1 MHYALC
7 IVHFLLSL
15 HSLVTKI
22 IYITNN
28 FQFSIFNFQ
37 FSILLSLLFDIK
49 ERLQYAL
56 RAHYRK
62 GHWVHSPFTFH
73 TLNYVIF
80 ERTPYYSFSAIEN
93 LRQQLQHNNTPLNLQ
108 PLGTSNAK
116 TTTIAKELKNSAK
129 SPRLAQLLQRLCAS
143 NKSQYII
150 ELGTNLGLST
160 AYLASNNNNSQVFTL
175 EGQPELCKIAQQNFK
190 QLHLNNIQVIEGNI
204 DNTLPH
210 LIQQIPQID
219 LLFIDANHQYQATIN
234 YYNLAKSKIHKNTI
248 IIFDDIHWSKG
259 MQQAWNEI
267 RQDPDIRLAID
278 IFHMGIVWFN
288 TDIPK
293 QHYIVA
299 F

>member
-1 MHYALC
+1 M
-7 IVHFLLSL
+7 
-15 HSLVTKI
+15 
-22 IYITNN
+22 
-28 FQFSIFNFQ
+28 
-37 FSILLSLLFDIK
+37 SLLFDIK
-49 ERLQYAL
+49 VRLQYVL

-80 ERTPYYSFSAIEN
+80 EQTPYYNFLTIEN
-93 LRQQLQHNNTPLNLQ
+93 LRQQLQHNNTPLKLQ
-108 PLGTSNAK
+108 PLGTSKTK
-116 TTTIAKELKNSAK
+116 TTTVARELKNSAK

-143 NKSQYII
+143 NQSHYII

-160 AYLASNNNNSQVFTL
+160 AYLASNNSNSQVYTL
-175 EGQPELCKIAQQNFK
+175 EGQPELCQMARQSFK
-190 QLHLNNIQVIEGNI
+190 QLHLDNIKIIEGNI
-204 DNTLPH
+204 NNTLPR

-219 LLFIDANHQYQATIN
+219 LLFIDANHQYQATLD
-234 YYNLAKSKIHKNTI
+234 YYNLAKSKVHKNTI
-248 IIFDDIHWSKG
+248 IIFDDIHWSEG

-267 RQDPDIRLAID
+267 RQDPDIRLSID

>member
-1 MHYALC
+1 MHCVLC
-7 IVHFLLSL
+7 IFHYLCKLL
-15 HSLVTKI
+15 
-22 IYITNN
+22 
-28 FQFSIFNFQ
+28 
-37 FSILLSLLFDIK
+37 ILLTTLSLLFNIK
-49 ERLQYAL
+49 SRLQYAL

-80 ERTPYYSFSAIEN
+80 ERTPYYSFNPIES
-93 LRQQLQHNNTPLNLQ
+93 LRKQLLHDNTPLSLQ
-108 PLGTSNAK
+108 PLGTSQAK
-116 TTTIAKELKNSAK
+116 TTTIARELKRSAK

-143 NKSQYII
+143 NKSHYII
-150 ELGTNLGLST
+150 ELGTNLGIST
-160 AYLASNNNNSQVFTL
+160 AYLASNNSKSQVYTL
-175 EGQPELCKIAQQNFK
+175 EGQPELCRIAHNNFNK
-190 QLHLNNIQVIEGNI
+190 LNLHNINIIEGNI
-204 DNTLPH
+204 DNTLPQ

-234 YYNLAKSKIHKNTI
+234 YYNLAKSKVHKNTI
-248 IIFDDIHWSKG
+248 IVFDDIHWSEG

-267 RQDPDIRLAID
+267 RQDPNIRLAID

>member
-15 HSLVTKI
+15 HPLVARI
-22 IYITNN
+22 IRIANN
-28 FQFSIFNFQ
+28 FQFSN
-37 FSILLSLLFDIK
+37 LLSLLFDIK
-49 ERLQYAL
+49 VRLQYVL

-93 LRQQLQHNNTPLNLQ
+93 LRQQLQQNNTTLNLQ
-108 PLGTSNAK
+108 PLGTSKAK
-116 TTTIAKELKNSAK
+116 TTTIARELKNSAK

-143 NKSQYII
+143 NQSHYII

-160 AYLASNNNNSQVFTL
+160 AYLASNNTQSQVYTL
-175 EGQPELCKIAQQNFK
+175 EGQPELCQIAQQNFK
-190 QLHLNNIQVIEGNI
+190 QLHLNNIQIIEGNI
-204 DNTLPH
+204 DDTLPR

-234 YYNLAKSKIHKNTI
+234 YYNLAKSKVHKNTI

-267 RQDPDIRLAID
+267 RQDPDIRLSID
-278 IFHMGIVWFN
+278 IFHMGIIWFN

>member
-1 MHYALC
+1 MNYEL
-7 IVHFLLSL
+7 FLLTLQIINHTTTNYSL
-15 HSLVTKI
+15 LT
-22 IYITNN
+22 T
-28 FQFSIFNFQ
+28 
-37 FSILLSLLFDIK
+37 LSLLFDIK
-49 ERLQYAL
+49 VRLQYIL

-80 ERTPYYSFSAIEN
+80 ERTPYYSFPQIEN
-93 LRQQLQHNNTPLNLQ
+93 LRQQLQQNNTPLTLQ
-108 PLGTSNAK
+108 PLGTSKAK
-116 TTTIAKELKNSAK
+116 TTTIAKELKNSTK
-129 SPRLAQLLQRLCAS
+129 TPRLAQLLQRLCAS
-143 NKSQYII
+143 NNSQYII

-160 AYLASNNNNSQVFTL
+160 AYLASNNTKSHVYTL
-175 EGQPELCKIAQQNFK
+175 EGQPQLCQIARQNFK
-190 QLHLNNIQVIEGNI
+190 QLQLNNIQLIEGNI
-204 DNTLPH
+204 NDTLPH

-219 LLFIDANHQYQATIN
+219 LLFIDANHQYQATLD
-234 YYNLAKSKIHKNTI
+234 YYRLAKTKTHKNAI
-248 IIFDDIHWSKG
+248 IIFDDIHWSEG

-267 RQDPDIRLAID
+267 RQDPDIRLSID

>member
-1 MHYALC
+1 MNYFYYLC
-7 IVHFLLSL
+7 KLLTPQL
-15 HSLVTKI
+15 LT
-22 IYITNN
+22 T
-28 FQFSIFNFQ
+28 
-37 FSILLSLLFDIK
+37 LSLLFDIK
-49 ERLQYAL
+49 VRLQYIL

-80 ERTPYYSFSAIEN
+80 ERTPYYSFNIIES
-93 LRQQLQHNNTPLNLQ
+93 LRQQLLHDNTTLTLQ
-108 PLGTSNAK
+108 PLGTSQAK
-116 TTTIAKELKNSAK
+116 TTTIARELKNSTK
-129 SPRLAQLLQRLCAS
+129 SPRQAQLLQRLCAS
-143 NKSQYII
+143 NQSHYII

-160 AYLASNNNNSQVFTL
+160 AYLASNNSNSQVYTL
-175 EGQPELCKIAQQNFK
+175 EGQQQLCQIAQQNFK
-190 QLHLNNIQVIEGNI
+190 QLHLNNIQIIEGNI
-204 DNTLPH
+204 NNTLPT

-234 YYNLAKSKIHKNTI
+234 YYKLAKSKVHKNTI
-248 IIFDDIHWSKG
+248 IIFDDIHWSEG

>member
-1 MHYALC
+1 MNYFYYLC
-7 IVHFLLSL
+7 KLLTSQL
-15 HSLVTKI
+15 LT
-22 IYITNN
+22 T
-28 FQFSIFNFQ
+28 
-37 FSILLSLLFDIK
+37 LSLLFDIK
-49 ERLQYAL
+49 VRLQYIL

-80 ERTPYYSFSAIEN
+80 ERTPYYSFNIIES
-93 LRQQLQHNNTPLNLQ
+93 LRQQLLHDNTTLTLQ
-108 PLGTSNAK
+108 PLGTSQAK
-116 TTTIAKELKNSAK
+116 TTTIARELKNSTK
-129 SPRLAQLLQRLCAS
+129 SPRQAQLLQRLCAS
-143 NKSQYII
+143 NQSHYII

-160 AYLASNNNNSQVFTL
+160 AYLASNNSNSQVYTL
-175 EGQPELCKIAQQNFK
+175 EGQPQLCQIAQQNFK
-190 QLHLNNIQVIEGNI
+190 QLHLNNIQIIEGNI
-204 DNTLPH
+204 NNTLPT

-234 YYNLAKSKIHKNTI
+234 YYNLAKSKVHKNTI
-248 IIFDDIHWSKG
+248 IVFDDIHWSEG

>member
-1 MHYALC
+1 MNYFYYLC
-7 IVHFLLSL
+7 KLLTSQL
-15 HSLVTKI
+15 LT
-22 IYITNN
+22 T
-28 FQFSIFNFQ
+28 
-37 FSILLSLLFDIK
+37 LSLLFDIK
-49 ERLQYAL
+49 VRLQYIL

-80 ERTPYYSFSAIEN
+80 ERTPYYSFNIIES
-93 LRQQLQHNNTPLNLQ
+93 LRQQLLHDNTTLTLQ
-108 PLGTSNAK
+108 PLGTSQAK
-116 TTTIAKELKNSAK
+116 TTTIARELKNSTK
-129 SPRLAQLLQRLCAS
+129 SPRQAQLLQRHCAS
-143 NKSQYII
+143 NQSHYII

-160 AYLASNNNNSQVFTL
+160 AYLASNNSNSQVYTL
-175 EGQPELCKIAQQNFK
+175 EGQPQLCQIAQQNFK
-190 QLHLNNIQVIEGNI
+190 QLHLNNIQIIEGNI
-204 DNTLPH
+204 NNTLPT

>member
-1 MHYALC
+1 MNYFYYLC
-7 IVHFLLSL
+7 KLLTSQL
-15 HSLVTKI
+15 LT
-22 IYITNN
+22 T
-28 FQFSIFNFQ
+28 
-37 FSILLSLLFDIK
+37 LSLLFNIK
-49 ERLQYAL
+49 VRLQYIL

-80 ERTPYYSFSAIEN
+80 ERTPYYSFNIIES
-93 LRQQLQHNNTPLNLQ
+93 LRQQLLHDNTTLTLQ
-108 PLGTSNAK
+108 PLGTSQAK
-116 TTTIAKELKNSAK
+116 TTTIAPELKNSTK
-129 SPRLAQLLQRLCAS
+129 SPRQAQLLQRLCAS
-143 NKSQYII
+143 NQSHYII

-160 AYLASNNNNSQVFTL
+160 AYLASNNSNSQVYTL
-175 EGQPELCKIAQQNFK
+175 EGQPQLCQIAQQNFK
-190 QLHLNNIQVIEGNI
+190 QLHLNNIQIIEGNI
-204 DNTLPH
+204 NNTLPT

-234 YYNLAKSKIHKNTI
+234 YYKLAKSKVHKNTI
-248 IIFDDIHWSKG
+248 IIFDDIHWSEG

-278 IFHMGIVWFN
+278 IFHMGIIWFN

>member
-1 MHYALC
+1 MNYFYYLC
-7 IVHFLLSL
+7 KLLTPQL
-15 HSLVTKI
+15 LT
-22 IYITNN
+22 T
-28 FQFSIFNFQ
+28 
-37 FSILLSLLFDIK
+37 LSLLFDIK
-49 ERLQYAL
+49 VRLQYIL

-80 ERTPYYSFSAIEN
+80 ERTPYYSFNIIES
-93 LRQQLQHNNTPLNLQ
+93 LRQQLLHDNTTLTLQ
-108 PLGTSNAK
+108 PLGTSQAK
-116 TTTIAKELKNSAK
+116 TTTIARELKNSTK
-129 SPRLAQLLQRLCAS
+129 SPRQAQLLQRLCAS
-143 NKSQYII
+143 NQSHYII

-160 AYLASNNNNSQVFTL
+160 AYLASNNSNSQVYTL
-175 EGQPELCKIAQQNFK
+175 EGQPQLCQIAQQNFK
-190 QLHLNNIQVIEGNI
+190 QLHLNNIQIIEGNI
-204 DNTLPH
+204 NNTLPT

-234 YYNLAKSKIHKNTI
+234 YYKLAKSKVHKNTI
-248 IIFDDIHWSKG
+248 IVFDDIHWSEG

-278 IFHMGIVWFN
+278 IFHMGIIWFN

>member
-15 HSLVTKI
+15 HPLVTKI
-22 IYITNN
+22 IYIAN
-28 FQFSIFNFQ
+28 NFQ

-49 ERLQYAL
+49 VRLQYVL

-80 ERTPYYSFSAIEN
+80 ERTPYYSFPVIEN
-93 LRQQLQHNNTPLNLQ
+93 LRQQLQQNNTPLNLQ
-108 PLGTSNAK
+108 PLGTSKAK
-116 TTTIAKELKNSAK
+116 TTTIARELKNSAK

-160 AYLASNNNNSQVFTL
+160 AYLASNNSNSQVFTL

-204 DNTLPH
+204 DDTLTL

-219 LLFIDANHQYQATIN
+219 LLFIDANHQYQATLD
-234 YYNLAKSKIHKNTI
+234 YYNLAKSKLHKNTI

-259 MQQAWNEI
+259 MQHAWNEI
-267 RQDPDIRLAID
+267 RQDPDIRLSID

-293 QHYIVA
+293 QYYIVA

>member
-15 HSLVTKI
+15 HPLVARI
-22 IYITNN
+22 IRIANN
-28 FQFSIFNFQ
+28 FQFST
-37 FSILLSLLFDIK
+37 LLSLLFDIK
-49 ERLQYAL
+49 VRLQYAL

-80 ERTPYYSFSAIEN
+80 ERTPYYSFPVIEN
-93 LRQQLQHNNTPLNLQ
+93 LRQQLQQNNTPLNLQ
-108 PLGTSNAK
+108 PLGTSKAK
-116 TTTIAKELKNSAK
+116 TTTIARELKNSAK

-143 NKSQYII
+143 NQSHYII

-160 AYLASNNNNSQVFTL
+160 AYLASNNSNSQVFTL
-175 EGQPELCKIAQQNFK
+175 EGQPELCQITRQNFK
-190 QLHLNNIQVIEGNI
+190 QLHLNNIQIIEGNI
-204 DNTLPH
+204 DDTLPR

-234 YYNLAKSKIHKNTI
+234 YYNLAKSKVHKNTI

>member
-7 IVHFLLSL
+7 FVLFLLSL
-15 HSLVTKI
+15 HPLVARI
-22 IYITNN
+22 IRTANN
-28 FQFSIFNFQ
+28 FQFST
-37 FSILLSLLFDIK
+37 LLSLLFDIK
-49 ERLQYAL
+49 VRLQYVL

-80 ERTPYYSFSAIEN
+80 ERTPYYSFSVIEN

-108 PLGTSNAK
+108 PLGTSKAK
-116 TTTIAKELKNSAK
+116 TTTIARELKNSAK

-143 NKSQYII
+143 NQSHYIV

-160 AYLASNNNNSQVFTL
+160 AYLASNNTQSQVYTL
-175 EGQPELCKIAQQNFK
+175 EGQPELCQIARQNFK
-190 QLHLNNIQVIEGNI
+190 QLHLNNIQIIEGNI
-204 DNTLPH
+204 DDTLPR

-234 YYNLAKSKIHKNTI
+234 YYNLAKSKVHKNTI

>member
-1 MHYALC
+1 M
-7 IVHFLLSL
+7 
-15 HSLVTKI
+15 
-22 IYITNN
+22 
-28 FQFSIFNFQ
+28 
-37 FSILLSLLFDIK
+37 SLLFDIK
-49 ERLQYAL
+49 VRLQYVL

-80 ERTPYYSFSAIEN
+80 EQTPYYSFLAIES
-93 LRQQLQHNNTPLNLQ
+93 LRQQLQHNNTPLKLQ
-108 PLGTSNAK
+108 PLGTSKTK
-116 TTTIAKELKNSAK
+116 TTTVARELKNSAK

-143 NKSQYII
+143 NQSHYII

-160 AYLASNNNNSQVFTL
+160 AYLASNNNNSQVYTL
-175 EGQPELCKIAQQNFK
+175 EGQPELCQIARQSFK
-190 QLHLNNIQVIEGNI
+190 QLHLNNIQIIEGNI
-204 DNTLPH
+204 NDTLPR

-219 LLFIDANHQYQATIN
+219 LLFIDANHQYQATLN
-234 YYNLAKSKIHKNTI
+234 YYNLAKSKVHKNTI
-248 IIFDDIHWSKG
+248 IIFDDIHWSEG
-259 MQQAWNEI
+259 MQQAWDEI

>member
-1 MHYALC
+1 MNYFYYLC
-7 IVHFLLSL
+7 KLLTSQL
-15 HSLVTKI
+15 LT
-22 IYITNN
+22 T
-28 FQFSIFNFQ
+28 
-37 FSILLSLLFDIK
+37 LSLLFDIK
-49 ERLQYAL
+49 VRLQYIL

-80 ERTPYYSFSAIEN
+80 ERTPYYSFNIIES
-93 LRQQLQHNNTPLNLQ
+93 LRQQLLHDNTTLTLQ
-108 PLGTSNAK
+108 PLGTSQAK
-116 TTTIAKELKNSAK
+116 TTTIARELKNSTK
-129 SPRLAQLLQRLCAS
+129 SPRQAQLLQRLCAS
-143 NKSQYII
+143 NQSHYII

-160 AYLASNNNNSQVFTL
+160 AYLASNNSNSQVYTL
-175 EGQPELCKIAQQNFK
+175 EGQPQLCQIAQQNFK
-190 QLHLNNIQVIEGNI
+190 QLHLNNIQIIEGNI
-204 DNTLPH
+204 NNTLPT

-234 YYNLAKSKIHKNTI
+234 YYKLAKSKVHKNTI
-248 IIFDDIHWSKG
+248 IVFDDIHWSEG

-267 RQDPDIRLAID
+267 RQDPDIHLAID
-278 IFHMGIVWFN
+278 IFHMGIIWFN

>member
-7 IVHFLLSL
+7 FVLFLLSL
-15 HSLVTKI
+15 HPLVARI
-22 IYITNN
+22 IRTANN
-28 FQFSIFNFQ
+28 FQFST
-37 FSILLSLLFDIK
+37 LLSLLFDIK
-49 ERLQYAL
+49 VRLQYVL

-80 ERTPYYSFSAIEN
+80 ERTPYYSFPVIEN
-93 LRQQLQHNNTPLNLQ
+93 LRQQLQQNNTPLNLQ
-108 PLGTSNAK
+108 PLGTSKAK

-143 NKSQYII
+143 NQSHYII

-160 AYLASNNNNSQVFTL
+160 AYLASNNTQSQVYTL

-190 QLHLNNIQVIEGNI
+190 QLHLNNIQIIEGNI
-204 DNTLPH
+204 DDTLPR

-219 LLFIDANHQYQATIN
+219 LLFIDANHQYQATLD
-234 YYNLAKSKIHKNTI
+234 YYNLAKSKVHKNTI
-248 IIFDDIHWSKG
+248 IIFDDIHWSEG

-267 RQDPDIRLAID
+267 RQDPDIRLSID

>member
-1 MHYALC
+1 MNYFYYLC
-7 IVHFLLSL
+7 KLLTSQL
-15 HSLVTKI
+15 LT
-22 IYITNN
+22 T
-28 FQFSIFNFQ
+28 
-37 FSILLSLLFDIK
+37 LSLLFDIK
-49 ERLQYAL
+49 VRLQYIL

-80 ERTPYYSFSAIEN
+80 ERTPYYSFNIIES
-93 LRQQLQHNNTPLNLQ
+93 LRQQLLHDNTTLTLQ
-108 PLGTSNAK
+108 PLGTSKEK
-116 TTTIAKELKNSAK
+116 TTTIARELKNSAK
-129 SPRLAQLLQRLCAS
+129 SPRQAQLLQRLCAS
-143 NKSQYII
+143 NQSHYII

-160 AYLASNNNNSQVFTL
+160 AYLASNNSNSQVYTL
-175 EGQPELCKIAQQNFK
+175 EGQPQLCQIAQQNFK
-190 QLHLNNIQVIEGNI
+190 QLHLNNIQIIEGNI
-204 DNTLPH
+204 NNTLPT

-234 YYNLAKSKIHKNTI
+234 YYKLAKSKVHKNTI
-248 IIFDDIHWSKG
+248 IIFDDIHWSEG

>member
-1 MHYALC
+1 MNYFYYLC
-7 IVHFLLSL
+7 KLLTSQL
-15 HSLVTKI
+15 LT
-22 IYITNN
+22 T
-28 FQFSIFNFQ
+28 
-37 FSILLSLLFDIK
+37 LSLLFDIK
-49 ERLQYAL
+49 VRLQYIL

-80 ERTPYYSFSAIEN
+80 ERTPYYSFNIIES
-93 LRQQLQHNNTPLNLQ
+93 LRQQLLHDNTTLTLQ
-108 PLGTSNAK
+108 PLGTSQAK
-116 TTTIAKELKNSAK
+116 TTTIARELKNSTK
-129 SPRLAQLLQRLCAS
+129 SPRQAQLLQRLCAS
-143 NKSQYII
+143 NQSHYII

-160 AYLASNNNNSQVFTL
+160 AYLASNNSNSQVYTL
-175 EGQPELCKIAQQNFK
+175 EGQPQLCQIAQQNFK
-190 QLHLNNIQVIEGNI
+190 QLHLNNIQIIEGNI
-204 DNTLPH
+204 NNTLPT

-234 YYNLAKSKIHKNTI
+234 YYKLAKSKVHKNTI
-248 IIFDDIHWSKG
+248 IIFDDIHWSEG

>member
-1 MHYALC
+1 MNYFYYLC
-7 IVHFLLSL
+7 KLLTSQL
-15 HSLVTKI
+15 LT
-22 IYITNN
+22 T
-28 FQFSIFNFQ
+28 
-37 FSILLSLLFDIK
+37 LSLLFDIK
-49 ERLQYAL
+49 VRLQYIL

-80 ERTPYYSFSAIEN
+80 ERTPYYSFNIIES
-93 LRQQLQHNNTPLNLQ
+93 LRQQLLHDNTTLTLQ
-108 PLGTSNAK
+108 PLGTSQAK
-116 TTTIAKELKNSAK
+116 TTTIARELKNSTK
-129 SPRLAQLLQRLCAS
+129 SPRQAQLLQRLCAS
-143 NKSQYII
+143 NQSHYII

-160 AYLASNNNNSQVFTL
+160 AYLASNNSNSQVYTL
-175 EGQPELCKIAQQNFK
+175 EGQPQLCQIAQQNFK
-190 QLHLNNIQVIEGNI
+190 QLHLNNIQIIEGNI
-204 DNTLPH
+204 NNTLPT

-234 YYNLAKSKIHKNTI
+234 YYKLAKSKVHKNTI
-248 IIFDDIHWSKG
+248 IIFDDIHWSEG

-278 IFHMGIVWFN
+278 IFHLGIVWFN

>member
-1 MHYALC
+1 MNYFYYLC
-7 IVHFLLSL
+7 KLLTSQL
-15 HSLVTKI
+15 LT
-22 IYITNN
+22 T
-28 FQFSIFNFQ
+28 
-37 FSILLSLLFDIK
+37 LSLLFDIK
-49 ERLQYAL
+49 VRLQYIL

-80 ERTPYYSFSAIEN
+80 ERTPYYSFNIIES
-93 LRQQLQHNNTPLNLQ
+93 LRQQLLHDNTTLTLQ
-108 PLGTSNAK
+108 PLGTSQAK
-116 TTTIAKELKNSAK
+116 TTTIARELKNSTK
-129 SPRLAQLLQRLCAS
+129 SPRQAQLLQRLCAS
-143 NKSQYII
+143 NQSHYIM

-160 AYLASNNNNSQVFTL
+160 AYLASNNSNSQVYTL
-175 EGQPELCKIAQQNFK
+175 EGQPQLCQIAQQNFK
-190 QLHLNNIQVIEGNI
+190 QLHLNNIQIIEGNI
-204 DNTLPH
+204 NNTLPT

-234 YYNLAKSKIHKNTI
+234 YYKLAKSKVHKNTI
-248 IIFDDIHWSKG
+248 IIFDDIHWSEG

>member
-1 MHYALC
+1 MH
-7 IVHFLLSL
+7 FSLSL
-15 HSLVTKI
+15 QIIKI
-22 IYITNN
+22 ILPNYSLLT
-28 FQFSIFNFQ
+28 
-37 FSILLSLLFDIK
+37 ILSFLFDIK
-49 ERLQYAL
+49 VRLQYTL

-73 TLNYVIF
+73 TLNYTIF
-80 ERTPYYSFSAIEN
+80 ERTPYYNFQAIEN
-93 LRQQLQHNNTPLNLQ
+93 LRKQLSHDNSTLTLQ
-108 PLGTSNAK
+108 PLGTSKAK
-116 TTTIAKELKNSAK
+116 TTTTISRELKNSTK

-143 NKSQYII
+143 NKSHYII

-160 AYLASNNNNSQVFTL
+160 AYLASNNTQSQVYTL
-175 EGQPELCKIAQQNFK
+175 EGQSDLCRIAQNNFNK
-190 QLHLNNIQVIEGNI
+190 LNIHNINIIKGNI
-204 DNTLPH
+204 DHTLPS
-210 LIQQIPQID
+210 LIKQLPQID

-234 YYNLAKSKIHKNTI
+234 YYNLAKSKVHKNTI
-248 IIFDDIHWSKG
+248 IVFDDIHWSEG

-267 RQDPDIRLAID
+267 RQDPNIRLSID

>member
-1 MHYALC
+1 MNYFYYLC
-7 IVHFLLSL
+7 KLLTSQL
-15 HSLVTKI
+15 LT
-22 IYITNN
+22 T
-28 FQFSIFNFQ
+28 
-37 FSILLSLLFDIK
+37 LSLLFDIK
-49 ERLQYAL
+49 VRLQYIL

-80 ERTPYYSFSAIEN
+80 ERTPYYSFNIIES
-93 LRQQLQHNNTPLNLQ
+93 LRQQLLHDNTTLTLQ
-108 PLGTSNAK
+108 PLGTSQAK
-116 TTTIAKELKNSAK
+116 TTTIARELKNSTK
-129 SPRLAQLLQRLCAS
+129 SPRQAQLLQRLCAS
-143 NKSQYII
+143 NQSHYII

-160 AYLASNNNNSQVFTL
+160 AYLASNNSNSQVYTL
-175 EGQPELCKIAQQNFK
+175 EGQPQLCQIAQQNFK
-190 QLHLNNIQVIEGNI
+190 QLHLNNIQIIEGNI
-204 DNTLPH
+204 NNTHPT

-234 YYNLAKSKIHKNTI
+234 YYKLAKSKVHKNTI
-248 IIFDDIHWSKG
+248 IIFDDIHWSEG

>member
-1 MHYALC
+1 
-7 IVHFLLSL
+7 VHFSLSL
-15 HSLVTKI
+15 HPLIARITSIAKI
-22 IYITNN
+22 LNT
-28 FQFSIFNFQ
+28 QFL
-37 FSILLSLLFDIK
+37 ILLSLLFDIK
-49 ERLQYAL
+49 VRLQYAL

-80 ERTPYYSFSAIEN
+80 ERTPYYSFNIIES
-93 LRQQLQHNNTPLNLQ
+93 LRQQLLHDNTTLTLQ
-108 PLGTSNAK
+108 PLGTSQAK
-116 TTTIAKELKNSAK
+116 TTTIARELKNSTK
-129 SPRLAQLLQRLCAS
+129 SPRQAQLLQRLCAS
-143 NKSQYII
+143 NQSHYII

-160 AYLASNNNNSQVFTL
+160 AYLASNNSNSQVYTL
-175 EGQPELCKIAQQNFK
+175 EGQPQLCQIAQQNFK
-190 QLHLNNIQVIEGNI
+190 QLHLNNIQIIEGNI
-204 DNTLPH
+204 NNTLPT

-234 YYNLAKSKIHKNTI
+234 YYKLAKSKVHKNTI
-248 IIFDDIHWSKG
+248 IIFDDIHWSEG

>member
-1 MHYALC
+1 M
-7 IVHFLLSL
+7 
-15 HSLVTKI
+15 
-22 IYITNN
+22 
-28 FQFSIFNFQ
+28 
-37 FSILLSLLFDIK
+37 SLLFDIK
-49 ERLQYAL
+49 VRLQYAL
-56 RAHYRK
+56 RAHYRQ

-80 ERTPYYSFSAIEN
+80 ERTPYYSFPQIES
-93 LRQQLQHNNTPLNLQ
+93 LRQQLLHDNTTLTLQ
-108 PLGTSNAK
+108 PLGTSQAK
-116 TTTIAKELKNSAK
+116 TTSIARELKNSTK
-129 SPRLAQLLQRLCAS
+129 SPRQAQLLQRLCAS
-143 NKSQYII
+143 NQSHYII

-160 AYLASNNNNSQVFTL
+160 AYLASNNSNSQVYTL
-175 EGQPELCKIAQQNFK
+175 EGQPQLCQIAQQNFK
-190 QLHLNNIQVIEGNI
+190 QLHLNNIQIIEGNI
-204 DNTLPH
+204 NNTLPT

-234 YYNLAKSKIHKNTI
+234 YYKLAKSKVHKNTI
-248 IIFDDIHWSKG
+248 IIFDDIHWSEG

>member
-15 HSLVTKI
+15 HPLVARI
-22 IYITNN
+22 IRIANN
-28 FQFSIFNFQ
+28 FQFST
-37 FSILLSLLFDIK
+37 LLSLLFDIK
-49 ERLQYAL
+49 VRLQYVL

-80 ERTPYYSFSAIEN
+80 ERTPYYSFSVIEN
-93 LRQQLQHNNTPLNLQ
+93 LRQQLQHNNTTLNLQ

-143 NKSQYII
+143 NQSHYII

-160 AYLASNNNNSQVFTL
+160 AYLASNNSNSQVFTL
-175 EGQPELCKIAQQNFK
+175 EGQPELCQIAQQNFK
-190 QLHLNNIQVIEGNI
+190 QLHLNNIKIIEGNI
-204 DNTLPH
+204 DDTLPR

-219 LLFIDANHQYQATIN
+219 LLFIDANHQYQATLD
-234 YYNLAKSKIHKNTI
+234 YYNLAKSKVHKNAI

-267 RQDPDIRLAID
+267 RQDPDIRLSID

>member
-15 HSLVTKI
+15 HPLVARI
-22 IYITNN
+22 IRIANN
-28 FQFSIFNFQ
+28 FQFST
-37 FSILLSLLFDIK
+37 LLSLLFDIK
-49 ERLQYAL
+49 VRLQYVL

-80 ERTPYYSFSAIEN
+80 ERTPYYSFSVIEN
-93 LRQQLQHNNTPLNLQ
+93 LRQQLQHNNTTLNLQ

-143 NKSQYII
+143 NQSHYII

-160 AYLASNNNNSQVFTL
+160 AYLASNNTQSQVYTL
-175 EGQPELCKIAQQNFK
+175 EGQPELYQIARQNFK
-190 QLHLNNIQVIEGNI
+190 QLHLNNIQIIEGNI
-204 DNTLPH
+204 DDTLPR

-234 YYNLAKSKIHKNTI
+234 YYNLAKSKVHKNTI

-267 RQDPDIRLAID
+267 RQDPDIHLSID

>member
-1 MHYALC
+1 MNYFYYLC
-7 IVHFLLSL
+7 KLLTSQRL
-15 HSLVTKI
+15 T
-22 IYITNN
+22 T
-28 FQFSIFNFQ
+28 
-37 FSILLSLLFDIK
+37 LSLLFDIK
-49 ERLQYAL
+49 VRLQYIL

-80 ERTPYYSFSAIEN
+80 ERTPYYSFNIIES
-93 LRQQLQHNNTPLNLQ
+93 LRQQLLHDNTTLTLQ
-108 PLGTSNAK
+108 PLGTSQAK
-116 TTTIAKELKNSAK
+116 TTTIARELKNSTK
-129 SPRLAQLLQRLCAS
+129 SPRQAQLLQRLCAS
-143 NKSQYII
+143 NQSHYII

-160 AYLASNNNNSQVFTL
+160 AYLASNNSNSQVYTL
-175 EGQPELCKIAQQNFK
+175 EGQPQLCQIAQQNFK
-190 QLHLNNIQVIEGNI
+190 QLHLNNIQIIEGNI
-204 DNTLPH
+204 NNTLPT

-234 YYNLAKSKIHKNTI
+234 YYKLAKSKVHKNTI
-248 IIFDDIHWSKG
+248 IIFDDIHWSEG